1 MGWVDA
7 WMRQGCS
14 AIGSAGFTTGTVVAP
29 ISRAAHAELVF
40 SLVDWPSSYARDWWL
55 LYIFLEDFGFDI
67 KFLVFAVDSFTS

>member
-1 MGWVDA
+1 
-7 WMRQGCS
+7 MRGEVKGVGVGLWLWTK
-14 AIGSAGFTTGTVVAP
+14 AIFEYSLSVA
-29 ISRAAHAELVF
+29 VF